1 MYKGM
6 RKLKEFFYSKFYI
19 ELIVASALFIVA
31 VVTDSVVLIIIYLL
45 YFIIMLEIVRAVMSF
60 MREKRVKIRIL
71 IDAFIIL
78 TLREFI
84 VNVIK
89 INKEDI
95 TSFEM
100 LLTNS
105 TNFHILIFSGV
116 LLFLFVLRWLAILT
130 SPDKYIDNLENLEK
144 NSPSSSM

>member
-1 MYKGM
+1 MYSSM

-19 ELIVASALFIVA
+19 ELIVATVLFIVA
-31 VVTDSVVLIIIYLL
+31 VVTDSVVLVIIYLL

-60 MREKRVKIRIL
+60 LREKRVKIRIL

-100 LLTNS
+100 LLSNS

-116 LLFLFVLRWLAILT
+116 LLFLFILRWLAVFT
-130 SPDKYIDNLENLEK
+130 SPDRWIDEENK
-144 NSPSSSM
+144 TNTTM